1 MTLRLSDF
9 TFAYST
15 GHTVLSVPEIQIRRG
30 ESVALV
36 GRNGSGKST
45 LLHALAGL
53 FKAQSGKRTCD
64 VAASEI
70 SLVFQAPCLDK
81 KLTVRQNLT
90 LFGRIWGL
98 SAGRIAENLD
108 RLTQLLELEGLL
120 DRDVQTLSGGQQRR
134 ADLARAFLCE
144 PKLLL
149 LDEPTSGLDLISQ
162 REFWSALQKAKNHLP
177 ELTLV
182 CASHHASEMGLFERI
197 VFLEQGRIA
206 LDLPC
211 ADLVRHL
218 PAETLE
224 LSTPDAEGLAKSMR
238 EKFHL
243 ESTAPS
249 HNKVFIHTESAAQ
262 TLAQLRSVPDFDA
275 LVDATTIRKTQLS
288 DAVWQRLVGWSKEE
302 SGLST
307 GEAPMRGE
315 AR

>member
-1 MTLRLSDF
+1 MTLRLSGF
-9 TFAYST
+9 NFAYKS
-15 GHTVLSVPEIQIRRG
+15 GQTVLSVPEIQIRTG

-53 FKAQSGKRTCD
+53 FKAQSGTRTCD

-98 SAGRIAENLD
+98 SSERIAKNLENLT
-108 RLTQLLELEGLL
+108 RLLELGGLL

-149 LDEPTSGLDLISQ
+149 LDEPTSGLDVISQ
-162 REFWSALQKAKNHLP
+162 REFWSALQKAKNELP

-218 PAETLE
+218 PSETVE
-224 LSTPDAEGLAKSMR
+224 IATPDADTLAKVIR
-238 EKFHL
+238 EKLKL
-243 ESTAPS
+243 ESTTPS
-249 HNKVFIHTESAAQ
+249 HNRILIHTNSAAQ
-262 TLAQLRSVPDFDA
+262 TLAHLQSSSELQT

-288 DAVWQRLVGWSKEE
+288 DAVWQRLVGWSNAE
-302 SGLST
+302 SNSSAGSAT
-307 GEAPMRGE
+307 MRGE
-315 AR
+315 E